1 MEKKILIKGNEALAR
16 AAIKAGC
23 KHFFGYPIT
32 PQTEIGAYMSRE
44 MPKIGGTFVQAE
56 SEIAAC
62 NMLFGAAAAGVRAMT
77 ASSSPGISLKTECIS
92 YMAACD
98 IPAVIVNVQRGGP
111 GLGGIQPSQSD
122 YWQAT
127 RAAGHG
133 DFHLIVLAPS
143 TVQEMADYT
152 QLAFDLSDKYRNPAM
167 ILADGLIGQMMEA
180 AEIKDCESTP
190 PEKPW
195 AVNGHNFKRK
205 HNIINSL
212 ILDPNT
218 LEQLNIE
225 RFKKYD
231 IIKQNEQR
239 SESYKTDD
247 ADIVLVAFGA
257 SARISRSAVDM
268 ARSEGIKAGLIRP
281 VTLWP
286 YPVDEIKRVSETA
299 KCFLSVEMNMGQ
311 MVDDVRLAV
320 NGKRPVDFFGRTGG
334 VIPTPEEVLEAIK
347 RTLAKEGI

>member
-1 MEKKILIKGNEALAR
+1 MNKKILIKGNEALAR

-23 KHFFGYPIT
+23 KYFFGYPIT
-32 PQTEIGAYMSRE
+32 PQTEIGAYMARKL
-44 MPKIGGTFVQAE
+44 PKIGGTFIQAE

-62 NMLFGAAAAGVRAMT
+62 NMLFGCAAAGKRAMT
-77 ASSSPGISLKTECIS
+77 SSSSPGISLKTECIS

-143 TVQEMADYT
+143 TVQEMADFV
-152 QLAFDLSDKYRNPAM
+152 QLAFELSDKYRNPAM

-180 AEIKDCESTP
+180 VEIKEPDTIP
-190 PEKPW
+190 PEKNW
-195 AVNGHNFKRK
+195 AVNGHNFKRQ

-212 ILDPNT
+212 VLDPQK
-218 LEQLNIE
+218 LEELNIE
-225 RFKKYD
+225 RFKKYE
-231 IIKQNEQR
+231 IIKRNEQR
-239 SESYKTDD
+239 CENYLIKD
-247 ADIVLVAFGA
+247 AEIILVAFGA
-257 SARISRSAVDM
+257 SARISKEAVDI
-268 ARSEGIKAGLIRP
+268 ARKQGIKAGLIKP
-281 VTLWP
+281 ITLWP
-286 YPVDEIKRVSETA
+286 YPTDEIKKTLKTA

-311 MVDDVRLAV
+311 MVDDIRLAV
-320 NGKRPVDFFGRTGG
+320 DGQCPVYFYGRTGG
-334 VIPTPEEVLEAIK
+334 VIPDPDAISEVIK
-347 RTLAKEGI
+347 KIITKETK